1 MEYGARL
8 LLAFLSGGAALVSIR
23 TAFEAFIDPADVQA
37 RAAQGLP
44 PWFWVA
50 VALGCA
56 VLCFLL
62 LRSAKR
68 KA

>member
-1 MEYGARL
+1 MEWGVRV
-8 LLAFLSGGAALVSIR
+8 LLAFLSGGAALVAFR
-23 TAFEAFIDPADVQA
+23 AAFEAFIDPGDVQA

-44 PWFWVA
+44 PWVWIA
-50 VALGCA
+50 VGVGCA

-68 KA
+68 

>member
-1 MEYGARL
+1 MEWGTRV
-8 LLAFLSGGAALVSIR
+8 LLAFISGGAALVAFR
-23 TAFEAFIDPADVQA
+23 AAFEAFVDPADVQA

-50 VALGCA
+50 VAVGCV

-62 LRSAKR
+62 LRSAR
-68 KA
+68 R

>member
-1 MEYGARL
+1 MEWGVRV
-8 LLAFLSGGAALVSIR
+8 LLAFLSAGAALVAFR
-23 TAFEAFIDPADVQA
+23 AAFETFIDPADVQA

-44 PWFWVA
+44 PWVWLA
-50 VALGCA
+50 VGLSCA

-68 KA
+68 